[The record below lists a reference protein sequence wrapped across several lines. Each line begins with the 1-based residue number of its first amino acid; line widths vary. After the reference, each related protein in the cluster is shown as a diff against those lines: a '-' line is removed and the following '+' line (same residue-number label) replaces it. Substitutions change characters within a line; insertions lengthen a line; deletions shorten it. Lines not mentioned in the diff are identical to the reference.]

1 MKHIV
6 VSGCS
11 FTNNFRINIGDER
24 RWERDSIED
33 WTWANWLQHYKRDT
47 HTLHN
52 YGTITNDNKSIA
64 RSIIYKVSDLLYK
77 ML

>member
-24 RWERDSIED
+24 RWEKDPIRCLGADK
-33 WTWANWLQHYKRDT
+33 QKQ
-47 HTLHN
+47 
-52 YGTITNDNKSIA
+52 YGILPQTSLK
-64 RSIIYKVSDLLYK
+64 
-77 ML
+77 

>member
-24 RWERDSIED
+24 RWENDSIKE
-33 WTWANWLQHYKRDT
+33 YKSR
-47 HTLHN
+47 L
-52 YGTITNDNKSIA
+52 
-64 RSIIYKVSDLLYK
+64 
-77 ML
+77 